1 MQQAHQTWWHNYNVE
16 HHFAHRERQ
25 DGRHSP
31 SAVLRGVLGRTIP
44 EDVLS
49 RALYATQFT
58 RQIDRHGYVRFKHW
72 KFFGEN
78 GLAGE
83 EVSVWIYEDTLKVEH
98 QATTLSLYS
107 IRMDSDRA
115 SITEVKNAHRLETH
129 FRSPQLDL
137 WQLSDTEWLLAFR
150 RPEPIVRK
158 KPGTIVPLARQLP
171 FPEFGASG

>member
-1 MQQAHQTWWHNYNVE
+1 ME

-44 EDVLS
+44 QDVLS

-98 QATTLSLYS
+98 QATTLPVFHPHGL
-107 IRMDSDRA
+107 RPCLD
-115 SITEVKNAHRLETH
+115 HRSEERPAPGNT
-129 FRSPQLDL
+129 
-137 WQLSDTEWLLAFR
+137 LS
-150 RPEPIVRK
+150 EP
-158 KPGTIVPLARQLP
+158 TIGPL
-171 FPEFGASG
+171 

>member
-1 MQQAHQTWWHNYNVE
+1 Q
-16 HHFAHRERQ
+16 
-25 DGRHSP
+25 
-31 SAVLRGVLGRTIP
+31 
-44 EDVLS
+44 DVLS

-115 SITEVKNAHRLETH
+115 SITEVRNARRLETR

-137 WQLSDTEWLLAFR
+137 WQLGDTEWLLALR
-150 RPEPIVRK
+150 RPEPGSRK
-158 KPGTIVPLARQLP
+158 KRNKTIALMQQLLL
-171 FPEFGASG
+171 PEFGVTG